1 MKSNWNTTEIL
12 SGLKKSKTTILALA
26 LGLTLGVAAGQVVHS
41 SNEPCKGK
49 DNSAA
54 SIPVQAAPS
63 CDAHRQFPLRRG
75 LGVSLMFDP
84 WLRSVMYDPFSDWV
98 MGDFENMPVAFAP
111 SSAVASPRLDVTQ
124 SANEVKVNAEVPGI
138 DEKDLDVSVSE
149 TSVTIKGEKKRET
162 STSDKNSPRAGER
175 VYGMF
180 ERTFSLP
187 CRVNSDQARA
197 TLKNGVLTI
206 VMPKSQTAPKESK
219 KLAINTQ

>member
-1 MKSNWNTTEIL
+1 MKSNWNSTEIL
-12 SGLKKSKTTILALA
+12 SGLKKSKITILALA
-26 LGLTLGVAAGQVVHS
+26 LGLALGFAGGQVVHS

-49 DNSAA
+49 ENSAA
-54 SIPVQAAPS
+54 SIPVQSTTS
-63 CDAHRQFPLRRG
+63 CDVHRHFPLRRG
-75 LGVSLMFDP
+75 LGLSLMFDP

-98 MGDFENMPVAFAP
+98 MGDFDNMPVAYTPPGAI
-111 SSAVASPRLDVTQ
+111 AAPRLDMTQ
-124 SANEVKVNAEVPGI
+124 SAGEVTVNAEVPGI
-138 DEKDLDVSVSE
+138 EEKDLDVSVSE

-162 STSDKNSPRAGER
+162 SPSDKNKPQAGER

-206 VMPKSQTAPKESK
+206 VMPKSQTAAKECK